1 MSLMA
6 ENDILWFFFKLH
18 PLVVALTVWFL
29 GFGSLLL
36 VAIKTKSLKE
46 NIIKS
51 PGVIIGDFFLLP
63 FAGFL
68 ISQSYQNVVSS
79 TMLVSSSNWNFL
91 LIISV
96 TLALISTIRFNHKS
110 IWWLPHNVF
119 YFLMCFIVL
128 LSKHLFLKFLIL
140 LRKMSYRD
148 ASQAPLVLPKA
159 KETIRQEMCFLVLLS
174 KHLFLKFLILLRKMS
189 YRDALS
195 YFIKFLLS
203 RYQSKS

>member
-1 MSLMA
+1 MA

-119 YFLMCFIVL
+119 YFLMSYIVL
-128 LSKHLFLKFLIL
+128 VFVLKGLVQLGRGENNNFLAT
-140 LRKMSYRD
+140 YT
-148 ASQAPLVLPKA
+148 LVLVAVSIHQLLGIFFPK
-159 KETIRQEMCFLVLLS
+159 RFPN
-174 KHLFLKFLILLRKMS
+174 
-189 YRDALS
+189 
-195 YFIKFLLS
+195 IK
-203 RYQSKS
+203 